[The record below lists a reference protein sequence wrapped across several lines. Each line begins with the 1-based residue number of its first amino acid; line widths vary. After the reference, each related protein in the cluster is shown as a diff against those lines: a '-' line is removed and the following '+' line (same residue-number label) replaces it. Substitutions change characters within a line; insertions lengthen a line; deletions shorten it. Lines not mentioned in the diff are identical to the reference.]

1 MKIEVRTGPEVPG
14 VRATYFDADERLW
27 CSVKDR
33 FSVSLIYSGR
43 SEWWSRGRTL
53 WSGPRT
59 IDLKQP
65 NQIHKDLRRDGPSQ
79 FQIVSFDDRV
89 VEEAA
94 RLHGLRGVPA
104 LRRSQLDMCDPDR
117 RAFEHLHAALR
128 STRTDA
134 LHLQTAVAEGLAA
147 LTRQLERP
155 GEQRKPRTPRL
166 KVARSVEYIHAH
178 LTETITLDALAVVAG
193 LDRFHLCR
201 AFREDVGLPP
211 YAYLIE
217 LRLSRARELLGCG
230 VAVGEVAAHLGFYDQ
245 SQLNRHFRR
254 SIGVSP
260 SAYARAVG
268 ASRRS
273 ATRSLPPRFV
283 SRV

>member
-1 MKIEVRTGPEVPG
+1 VKIEVRARPEVPG

-53 WSGPRT
+53 SSGPRT

-65 NQIHKDLRRDGPSQ
+65 NQVHKDFRRDGPTR
-79 FQIVSFDDRV
+79 FQIVSFDHRV

-94 RLHGLRGVPA
+94 RLHGVRGAPA
-104 LRRSQLDMCDPDR
+104 LRRSQLDMRDPDR
-117 RAFEHLHAALR
+117 RAFEYLHAALQT
-128 STRTDA
+128 TRTDA
-134 LHLQTAVAEGLAA
+134 LRLETAVAEGLAA
-147 LTRQLERP
+147 FTRQLE
-155 GEQRKPRTPRL
+155 GADQQRKPLTPRP
-166 KVARSVEYIHAH
+166 KVARAVEYIHAH
-178 LTETITLDALAVVAG
+178 LTATITLDALAAAAG

-211 YAYLIE
+211 YAYAIE
-217 LRLSRARELLGCG
+217 VRLSRARELLGRG
-230 VAVGEVAAHLGFYDQ
+230 VAVGQVAAELGFYDQ

-254 SIGVSP
+254 STGVSP
-260 SAYARAVG
+260 TAYARAVG
-268 ASRRS
+268 A
-273 ATRSLPPRFV
+273 PPRPGGRL
-283 SRV
+283 S